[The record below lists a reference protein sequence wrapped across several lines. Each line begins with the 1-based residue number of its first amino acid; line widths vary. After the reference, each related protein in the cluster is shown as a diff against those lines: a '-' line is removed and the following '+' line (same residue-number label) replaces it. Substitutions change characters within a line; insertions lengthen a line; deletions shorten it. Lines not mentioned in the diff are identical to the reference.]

1 MKLGVLFSGGKDST
15 YSAWLAKKFGYELT
29 CLISIFSKNPESYMF
44 HTPSIEKTKMQAE
57 IMGIPIITQETSG
70 EKEEEL
76 KDLEKAIER
85 AKNKFKIQGI
95 ATGAIQSVYQAS
107 RIQKICS
114 KLNLECFNPLW
125 QKNEE
130 EYLSELIRNKFKVIL
145 TGVFAYPLDKSWIG
159 KEINQEFIKEM
170 KELNKS
176 PRDHPEGCKY
186 KINPA
191 GEGGE
196 FETFVLGCPLFKRD
210 LIVIDKSP
218 KDHSSK
224 DTQGGHEN
232 LQAGD
237 TAVPPE
243 GCKISSTGEN
253 SWKMEVEVR

>member
-15 YSAWLAKKFGYELT
+15 YSAWLAKEFGYELT

-44 HTPSIEKTKMQAE
+44 HTPSIEQVKKQAQTMEIPLIIQKTK
-57 IMGIPIITQETSG
+57 G

-76 KDLEKAIER
+76 KDLEKAIQK
-85 AKNKFKIQGI
+85 AIKKYKIQGI
-95 ATGAIQSVYQAS
+95 VTGAIQSIYQSS
-107 RIQKICS
+107 RIQKICD

-130 EYLSELIRNKFKVIL
+130 EYLAELIQNKFKVIL
-145 TGVFAYPLDKSWIG
+145 VGVFAYPLNESWLG

-196 FETFVLGCPLFKRD
+196 FETFVLNCPLFKKELKIINKGR
-210 LIVIDKSP
+210 
-218 KDHSSK
+218 
-224 DTQGGHEN
+224 
-232 LQAGD
+232 
-237 TAVPPE
+237 
-243 GCKISSTGEN
+243 KISSTGEN
-253 SWKMEVEVR
+253 SWKMELEVE